1 MSLKR
6 KELEVLKLINIGKTV
21 DEILFQMST
30 SERNLRYIIENLNFY
45 LKKILNKEIEKDRK
59 KLLIQLSEKESDGF
73 YKEIYESYYIL
84 EQEERAEF
92 ILMTFLFVK
101 DVRLNFIEDKLE
113 ITRATLKKDIDF
125 LNEILKKYDLKLESE
140 KNRFSIVG
148 NEKKLR
154 HLKALKF
161 LEHCSLEITP
171 LDTKY
176 IFKNIDRKKLKE
188 LREVILN
195 IGEKFSVEFKEDF
208 VKLME
213 IFLYVSL
220 ERVKE
225 GYIIDRKANYKF
237 LVNTSHYEIVKNSL
251 ERYLD
256 TELSY
261 ELVHITEYFIS
272 GGVTENIEEL
282 KESIEK
288 YLVGLISLVEKTFN
302 NSLDYTD
309 LNSKLMGYLIPAI
322 YRLRNNFSIKEF
334 GERDDIFSLVQS
346 YSKEEKY
353 LPERLTENEV
363 FHIAKEIKMYMEN
376 EKNRVISLK
385 TLLKVIEKNSENIDK
400 EKLIEDLMAQYGR
413 LIKMDIKKDL

>member
-6 KELEVLKLINIGKTV
+6 KELEVLKLINTGKTV
-21 DEILFQMST
+21 DEILFQMET
-30 SERNLRYIIENLNFY
+30 SERNLRYIIDNLNFY
-45 LKKILNKEIEKDRK
+45 LKKILDKWIEKDRK
-59 KLLIQLSEKESDGF
+59 KLLVHLSESELRRF
-73 YKEIYESYYIL
+73 YKVVYENYYIL

-101 DVRLNFIEDKLE
+101 DVRLSFIEEKLG
-113 ITRATLKKDIDF
+113 ITRATLKKDIDV
-125 LNEILKKYDLKLESE
+125 LNESLKRYSLKLESE

-154 HLKALKF
+154 HLKSIKF
-161 LEHCSLEITP
+161 LEYFNVEITP
-171 LDTKY
+171 LDIDY
-176 IFKNIDRKKLKE
+176 IFQNVDRDLLSELK
-188 LREVILN
+188 EVILN
-195 IGEKFSVEFKEDF
+195 IGKKFSVEFKEDF

-213 IFLYVSL
+213 IFLYVSF

-225 GYIIDRKANYKF
+225 GHVIDRKVNYEF
-237 LVNTSHYEIVKNSL
+237 LVNTTHYEIARDSL
-251 ERYLD
+251 KKYLD
-256 TELSY
+256 KELSY

-288 YLVGLISLVEKTFN
+288 YLDGLILALEKN
-302 NSLDYTD
+302 LNSSLDYTE
-309 LNSKLMGYLIPAI
+309 LKSKLMGYLIPAI

-334 GERDDIFSLVQS
+334 GERDTIFTLVEK
-346 YSKEEKY
+346 YSKDESY

-363 FHIAKEIKMYMEN
+363 FHIAKEIKIYMEN

-385 TLLKVIEKNSENIDK
+385 TLLEIVDRNSEGVNS
-400 EKLIEDLMAQYGR
+400 EKLIEDLMVHYGK
-413 LIKMDIKKDL
+413 LIKIDI